1 MSRPD
6 RKPGTLGLRGR
17 SPLILQDGGVG
28 MVCSMALT
36 DFSGALLSGI
46 VTSAVDAFL

>member
-17 SPLILQDGGVG
+17 SPFILQDRGVG
-28 MVCSMALT
+28 MVRSIP
-36 DFSGALLSGI
+36 FIEFNGALLSGI
-46 VTSAVDAFL
+46 VTSAVDALL